1 MGNLKIAGRKDERNR
16 EQRESYR
23 SECGGCGGGGLIRF
37 VVTRIW
43 HRQCFFSFSIF
54 LFCFSVIGPNGLDM
68 RPITHDWVNFRD

>member
-37 VVTRIW
+37 VITRI
-43 HRQCFFSFSIF
+43 CGTVNASF
-54 LFCFSVIGPNGLDM
+54 LFPFFCFV
-68 RPITHDWVNFRD
+68 FQ